1 MGTLRVNINQHH
13 AKLRNVWPGVP
24 VVYGQLTLSAGPSL
38 TPLSGR
44 SHLQSSAPQLRPGA
58 RPGQSH
64 PAVQSPVIIV
74 VCNCNCCHMVKRFL
88 L

>member
-44 SHLQSSAPQLRPGA
+44 SHLQSSVETRGPA
-58 RPGQSH
+58 RPVTPGG
-64 PAVQSPVIIV
+64 AVSSY
-74 VCNCNCCHMVKRFL
+74 NCGL
-88 L
+88 